1 MGQMDRHTAQKYC
14 PTRGHTFV
22 ENLDRH
28 AARRLCTFAPKLQV
42 LHLDM
47 IGLARRE
54 SSLECLISMTL
65 IHHIRPGST
74 PGNSV
79 YQAVR
84 YPLPILAV
92 HLEILFCHLAEI
104 DNLLIFDYPTV
115 TRLTVTM
122 LANSPVVVGKVT
134 GGPADLVY
142 LLDLMKT
149 PEPREC

>member
-1 MGQMDRHTAQKYC
+1 M
-14 PTRGHTFV
+14 
-22 ENLDRH
+22 
-28 AARRLCTFAPKLQV
+28 
-42 LHLDM
+42 
-47 IGLARRE
+47 
-54 SSLECLISMTL
+54 
-65 IHHIRPGST
+65 
-74 PGNSV
+74 
-79 YQAVR
+79 
-84 YPLPILAV
+84 

-134 GGPADLVY
+134 GGPVDIQD